1 MFFLRVWLFNIYL
14 CDVLSQVVGWV
25 GTSYILLRNL
35 ISHLPRFHSHP
46 LFFECLVLEKHGSR
60 HWVTYPKTQ
69 LKKNLM
75 SVCSCFRVF
84 RVLSSIIIISM
95 ILTFLRR
102 SAISRWATG
111 YLDFR
116 VLCAMSFVRTPWN
129 GWNNNILSGENAEED
144 SSGELVSQMRLWT
157 METAFERLQRYLS
170 SELCEVS
177 DPEEWSV
184 LHYGLGSPVSEG
196 APGWNSRI
204 VWSFEILWWSKLESF
219 KHRHDNCRP
228 CAMSRCQHTSSKRF
242 ACALHFLVPKRSS
255 NNLARRGASV
265 LRPWANHSTCWP
277 HFASMC
283 MSVVAIPSMS
293 SWGASFQ
300 EEMHNVVSQS
310 WASWVLSVLQA
321 QGCSSDMRASDGS
334 SLGVQNSDW
343 ICYGFFGLENVLF
356 KKNCARST
364 RWTWWRARSCI
375 SSFWS
380 TPCSFKWGCEQR
392 SYFLYQGPLH
402 SSLPQVWYHG
412 CFDVATDVST
422 MQLQPKPKLYTQ
434 SVYKFFKHFKA
445 HGKPILHP
453 AVIRILGDL
462 KT

>member
-35 ISHLPRFHSHP
+35 MSHPPRFNSHP

-242 ACALHFLVPKRSS
+242 ACALHFFGAKEVIQQFGKAGCKCFAAVSKSFYMLATFCIHVHVSCS
-255 NNLARRGASV
+255 NSFNVILRRFLSRGNAQ
-265 LRPWANHSTCWP
+265 HGFT
-277 HFASMC
+277 
-283 MSVVAIPSMS
+283 I
-293 SWGASFQ
+293 
-300 EEMHNVVSQS
+300 
-310 WASWVLSVLQA
+310 LSVLSLECVA
-321 QGCSSDMRASDGS
+321 GS
-334 SLGVQNSDW
+334 G
-343 ICYGFFGLENVLF
+343 
-356 KKNCARST
+356 
-364 RWTWWRARSCI
+364 
-375 SSFWS
+375 
-380 TPCSFKWGCEQR
+380 
-392 SYFLYQGPLH
+392 
-402 SSLPQVWYHG
+402 
-412 CFDVATDVST
+412 
-422 MQLQPKPKLYTQ
+422 MQFRYACKRRK
-434 SVYKFFKHFKA
+434 
-445 HGKPILHP
+445 
-453 AVIRILGDL
+453 
-462 KT
+462 